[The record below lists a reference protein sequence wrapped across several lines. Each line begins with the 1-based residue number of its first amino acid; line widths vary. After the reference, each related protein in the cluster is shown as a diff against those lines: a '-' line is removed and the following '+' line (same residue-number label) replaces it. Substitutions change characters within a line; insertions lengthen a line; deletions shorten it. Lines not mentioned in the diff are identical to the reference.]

1 MPRSK
6 KQVLDELSPRERTV
20 VGDADAYDWDAA
32 TRLPAR
38 ERPAVTQFS
47 LRVDKALFEDLQT
60 LARERGVTLSD
71 VAREAL
77 ERFVRAG
84 GRPAITNVQ
93 VSFPSDSGLL
103 VQVAGTR
110 AELSPSRRAASP
122 DERVTAVVGSPSPF

>member
-1 MPRSK
+1 MPRPK
-6 KQVLDELSPRERTV
+6 KQQLDELSPRERAV
-20 VGDADAYDWDAA
+20 VGDSDAYDWDGAIS
-32 TRLPAR
+32 LPAR

-47 LRVDKALFEDLQT
+47 LRVERGLFDDLQS

-93 VSFPSDSGLL
+93 VSFPKDSGLL
-103 VQVAGTR
+103 VQVVGTR
-110 AELSPSRRAASP
+110 AELSPSRRSASP
-122 DERVTAVVGSPSPF
+122 DERVPVIAGSPRTF